1 VGKKAPPAPSP
12 HPSPHLTPEP
22 GPSAATVK
30 AAPTSET
37 YTKGTV
43 TIHYDTAAKRG
54 GKPGGLTEVDTSA
67 LSADKGVHLSKSRT
81 GAALVHA
88 FSAVQLG
95 RSLLDLAAMATDADT
110 SKKIGW
116 VTHPLQSYLR
126 SRISNAEE
134 EFVASHPDPATLA
147 SSIDTM
153 ALRDVYEAAWSRLA
167 AHQGR
172 RVLLV
177 IGLALIPEDKRGP
190 EWYEAAKNLGTVGV
204 PPQDLAAFRS
214 AAEAYESRMIDTL
227 QEIARYRIGLPQ
239 LAAELDQRSGALSRI
254 ADDLEDVW
262 WWVIGKMPLAFYVM
276 PDLYSESQFVAEL
289 AGRMGGFARVVRAH
303 ELAYQRLDDE
313 FDAQLRQVG
322 RHIADP
328 GTAVNQAMA
337 RRRLRQP

>member
-1 VGKKAPPAPSP
+1 VTSD
-12 HPSPHLTPEP
+12 P
-22 GPSAATVK
+22 GASAAKVT

-43 TIHYDTAAKRG
+43 TIHYDMAAKPG
-54 GKPGGLTEVDTSA
+54 GKPGGLTKIDTSA
-67 LSADKGVHLSKSRT
+67 LSADKGVHLSTSRT

-88 FSAVQLG
+88 FSAAQMG
-95 RSLLDLAAMATDADT
+95 RSLLDLAAMASDADT

-126 SRISNAEE
+126 SRISDAEE

-147 SSIDTM
+147 SSIDTT

-167 AHQGR
+167 AYQGR

-190 EWYEAAKNLGTVGV
+190 EWYEATKSLGTVGV
-204 PPQDLAAFRS
+204 PPQDLAAFRT

-227 QEIARYRIGLPQ
+227 QEIARSRLGLPQ
-239 LAAELDQRSGALSRI
+239 LAAELDQRAGALSRI

-262 WWVIGKMPLAFYVM
+262 WWIIGKMPLAFYVM
-276 PDLYSESQFVAEL
+276 PDLYSESQFVADL
-289 AGRMGGFARVVRAH
+289 AGRMGRFAREVRAR

-328 GTAVNQAMA
+328 GTAVTQALP
-337 RRRLRQP
+337 RRQMRRP